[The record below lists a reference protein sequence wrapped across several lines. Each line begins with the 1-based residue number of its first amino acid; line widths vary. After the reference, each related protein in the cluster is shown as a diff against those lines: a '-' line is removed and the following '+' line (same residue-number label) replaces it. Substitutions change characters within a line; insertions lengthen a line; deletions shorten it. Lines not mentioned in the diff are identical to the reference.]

1 MGQPFLD
8 MLTNKEEIVGDV
20 IINSSLG
27 CNVYEK
33 LSLNATLQKCSFSA
47 LFCQF
52 FIAFIVFCPH
62 KQAVS

>member
-27 CNVYEK
+27 CNVYEE
-33 LSLNATLQKCSFSA
+33 LSSMLYYRNANFLLCFANFS
-47 LFCQF
+47 LLL
-52 FIAFIVFCPH
+52 
-62 KQAVS
+62 